1 MTQVSKTVVTTTL
14 GDAAPVSHDNG
25 SRINID
31 AVSRHPDTLALALQ
45 HFVQLTAHTISLDTV
60 LAGLPLKDGLL
71 TPALLQRAL
80 EQQGYKTSL
89 EKRNLNRL
97 INLNLPAILF
107 ISDTDAIIAKKR
119 VGKNFIVFD
128 PQTRSE
134 FEVSAKELSENYSG
148 SCLLARRTAE
158 TAANSDSTNRLEGGH
173 WFWSAIRKLW
183 NTYFYVIIAATIIN
197 LIALASPLFVMNVYD
212 RVLPNKA
219 IPTLWVLASGVIMAL
234 MFDYLLKLLRGK
246 LIDSAG
252 RRADIL
258 LSSRIYG
265 HVLGIKLEKK
275 PATTGSFASQLRE
288 FESVREFFTSSTIAS
303 ATDMAFF
310 GLFLFVIYLVGGV
323 LALIPAVAAV
333 VLIVAGLLYQ
343 FPLRRAA
350 HKHSAESAQ
359 RHAVLVETISALE
372 TVKLVRAENHLLGI
386 WEGLSAL
393 TAKTVEKVRELN
405 ASLAN
410 FTSFVQQLVS
420 VLIVVTGAYLFKEGQ
435 ISTGAIV
442 ACSMLAGKAVAP
454 LGQFAMV
461 LARLQ
466 QSLSSLQLLN
476 KVMSL
481 ENEQQTKGTFISTPI
496 DKTDIQFQNVVFGY
510 PQSPH
515 AVLSGFNLNIKPGE
529 KVGIIGK
536 IGSGKTTIGRLLTK
550 LYEPREGAVMIG
562 GIDIR
567 QYHPHE
573 VRRVVGLLGQEVE
586 LFHGTLRSN
595 VMMAAP
601 RGTDAQLIAACK
613 LAGLDEFIKRHPSG
627 FDMQVGER
635 GQALSG
641 GQRQLVALA
650 RLFIAEPKILFL
662 DEPSSAM
669 DIQSERV
676 LIDQLRQAMKPD
688 QTVIVS
694 THRYSM
700 LELVDRLIV
709 LSNGRVAADGPKEAV
724 MEALRKQASATPAV
738 PQQSLVSSPKK

>member
-1 MTQVSKTVVTTTL
+1 MKNGSGDTAASLQDGISREQV
-14 GDAAPVSHDNG
+14 DAA
-25 SRINID
+25 SRQ
-31 AVSRHPDTLALALQ
+31 PDTLALALQ
-45 HFVQLTAHTISLDTV
+45 HFVNLTAQTISLDTM

-71 TPALLQRAL
+71 TPTLLQRAL
-80 EQQGYKTSL
+80 QQQGYKTSI
-89 EKRNLNRL
+89 EKRSLSRL
-97 INLNLPAILF
+97 VNINLPAILF

-119 VGKNFIVFD
+119 VGKNFIAFD
-128 PQTRSE
+128 PQTGSE
-134 FEVSAKELSENYSG
+134 FEVSLKELSENYSG

-158 TAANSDSTNRLEGGH
+158 TAAGSDVAMRLEKGH
-173 WFWSAIRKLW
+173 WFWSAVRKLW

-197 LIALASPLFVMNVYD
+197 LIALAAPLFTMNVYD

-219 IPTLWVLASGVIMAL
+219 IPTLWVLASGIIIAL
-234 MFDYLLKLLRGK
+234 VFDYVLKLLRGK

-265 HVLGIKLEKK
+265 QVLGIKLEKK
-275 PATTGSFASQLRE
+275 PPTTGSFASQLRE

-310 GLFLFVIYLVGGV
+310 ALFLFVIYMVGGV
-323 LALIPAVAAV
+323 LAVIPAVAAI
-333 VLIVAGLLYQ
+333 VLLLAGLLYQ
-343 FPLRRAA
+343 FPLRKAA
-350 HKHSAESAQ
+350 NKHSAESAQ

-372 TVKLVRAENHLLGI
+372 TVKLVRAENHLLGV

-393 TAKTVEKVRELN
+393 TAKTVEKVREIN
-405 ASLAN
+405 ASLSN
-410 FTSFVQQLVS
+410 FASFVQQLVS
-420 VLIVVTGAYLFKEGQ
+420 VLIVVAGAYLFKEGQ
-435 ISTGAIV
+435 ISMGAIV
-442 ACSMLAGKAVAP
+442 ACSMLSGKAVAP

-466 QSLSSLQLLN
+466 QSLSSLQMLN
-476 KVMSL
+476 KVMAMD
-481 ENEQQTKGTFISTPI
+481 NEQHSKGTFISTPI
-496 DKTDIQFQNVVFGY
+496 EKTDIQFQNVAFAY
-510 PQSPH
+510 PNSPNP
-515 AVLSGFNLNIKPGE
+515 VLAGFNLTIKPGE

-595 VMMAAP
+595 ILLAAP
-601 RGTDAQLIAACK
+601 RSTDTQLIAACK
-613 LAGLDEFIKRHPSG
+613 LAGLDEFVKRHPSG
-627 FDMQVGER
+627 YDMQVGER

-650 RLFIAEPKILFL
+650 RLFIADPKILFL

-676 LIDQLRQAMKPD
+676 LIDQLRRAMKPD

-709 LSNGRVAADGPKEAV
+709 LSSGRVAADGPKDAV
-724 MEALRKQASATPAV
+724 MEALRKQAGGATATPAV
-738 PQQSLVSSPKK
+738 AAVNAPGK

>member
-1 MTQVSKTVVTTTL
+1 MIHETGVSSAVVQE
-14 GDAAPVSHDNG
+14 SS
-25 SRINID
+25 SREHID
-31 AVSRHPDTLALALQ
+31 AVSEQLDPLALTLR
-45 HFVQLTAHTISLDTV
+45 HFVSLTSKAVSLDTM
-60 LAGLPLKDGLL
+60 LAGLPLKNGLL
-71 TPALLQRAL
+71 TPILLQRAL
-80 EQQGYKTSL
+80 QQQGYKTSI
-89 EKRNLNRL
+89 EKRSLSRL
-97 INLNLPAILF
+97 YNINLPAILF
-107 ISDTDAIIAKKR
+107 ISDSDAIIVKKC
-119 VGKNFIVFD
+119 VGKNFSAFD
-128 PQTRSE
+128 PQTGTE
-134 FEVSAKELSENYSG
+134 FDVSQKELNENYSG
-148 SCLLARRTAE
+148 TCLLARRTAE
-158 TAANSDSTNRLEGGH
+158 TAASTDDSKRLEKGH
-173 WFWSAIRKLW
+173 WFWSAVRKLW

-219 IPTLWVLASGVIMAL
+219 IPTLWVLASGVIIAL
-234 MFDYLLKLLRGK
+234 IFDYLLKLLRGK

-258 LSSRIYG
+258 LSSRIYS
-265 HVLGIKLEKK
+265 HVLGIKLEQK
-275 PATTGSFASQLRE
+275 PPTTGSFASQLRE

-310 GLFLFVIYLVGGV
+310 ALFLLVIYMVGGV
-323 LALIPAVAAV
+323 LAVIPAIAAV
-333 VLIVAGLLYQ
+333 VLLIAGLLYQ
-343 FPLRRAA
+343 LPLRKAA
-350 HKHSAESAQ
+350 NKHSAESSQ
-359 RHAVLVETISALE
+359 RHAVLVETIAALE
-372 TVKLVRAENHLLGI
+372 TVKLVRAENHLLGV

-393 TAKTVEKVRELN
+393 TAKTVEKVREIN
-405 ASLAN
+405 ASLSHFA
-410 FTSFVQQLVS
+410 SLVQQLVS
-420 VLIVVTGAYLFKEGQ
+420 ILMVVAGAYLFKDGL
-435 ISTGAIV
+435 ISMGAIV
-442 ACSMLAGKAVAP
+442 ACTMLAGKAVAP

-466 QSLSSLQLLN
+466 QSLSSLQMLN
-476 KVMSL
+476 TVMGL
-481 ENEQQTKGTFISTPI
+481 DNEQKRKGSFISTPI
-496 DKTDIQFQNVVFGY
+496 EKSDIQFQNVTFGY
-510 PQSPH
+510 PSSPH
-515 AVLSGFNLNIKPGE
+515 AVLSGFNVNIKPGE

-573 VRRVVGLLGQEVE
+573 VRRIVGLLGQEVE

-595 VMMAAP
+595 IMLSAP
-601 RGTDAQLIAACK
+601 RSTDAQLIAACK
-613 LAGLDEFIKRHPSG
+613 LAGLEEFVKRHPSG

-676 LIDQLRQAMKPD
+676 LIDQLRRAMKPD

-709 LSNGRVAADGPKEAV
+709 LSNGRVAADGPKDAV
-724 MEALRKQASATPAV
+724 LEALRNQASGTATASNKTV
-738 PQQSLVSSPKK
+738 VNSPGK

>member
-1 MTQVSKTVVTTTL
+1 MIHETGVSSAVVQE
-14 GDAAPVSHDNG
+14 SS
-25 SRINID
+25 SREQID
-31 AVSRHPDTLALALQ
+31 AVSEQLDPLALTLR
-45 HFVQLTAHTISLDTV
+45 HFVSLTSKAVSLDTM
-60 LAGLPLKDGLL
+60 LAGLPLKNGLL
-71 TPALLQRAL
+71 TPVLLQRAL
-80 EQQGYKTSL
+80 QQQGYKTSI
-89 EKRNLNRL
+89 EKRSLSRL
-97 INLNLPAILF
+97 YNINLPAILF
-107 ISDTDAIIAKKR
+107 ISDADAIIVKKS
-119 VGKNFIVFD
+119 VGKNFSAFD
-128 PQTRSE
+128 PQTGTE
-134 FEVSAKELSENYSG
+134 FEVSQKELNENYSG
-148 SCLLARRTAE
+148 TCLLARRTAE
-158 TAANSDSTNRLEGGH
+158 TAASTDDSKRLEKGH
-173 WFWSAIRKLW
+173 WFWSAVRKLW

-219 IPTLWVLASGVIMAL
+219 IPTLWVLASGVIIAL
-234 MFDYLLKLLRGK
+234 IFDYLLKLLRGK

-258 LSSRIYG
+258 LSSRIYS
-265 HVLGIKLEKK
+265 HVLGIKLEQK
-275 PATTGSFASQLRE
+275 PPTTGSFASQLRE

-310 GLFLFVIYLVGGV
+310 ALFLLVIYMVGGV
-323 LALIPAVAAV
+323 LAVIPAIAAV
-333 VLIVAGLLYQ
+333 VLLIAGLLYQ
-343 FPLRRAA
+343 LPLRKAA
-350 HKHSAESAQ
+350 NKHSAESSQ
-359 RHAVLVETISALE
+359 RHAVLVETIAALE
-372 TVKLVRAENHLLGI
+372 TVKLVRAENHLLGV

-393 TAKTVEKVRELN
+393 TAKTVEKVREIN
-405 ASLAN
+405 ASLSHFA
-410 FTSFVQQLVS
+410 SLVQQLVS
-420 VLIVVTGAYLFKEGQ
+420 ILMVVAGAYLFKDGL
-435 ISTGAIV
+435 ISMGAIV
-442 ACSMLAGKAVAP
+442 ACTMLAGKAVAP

-466 QSLSSLQLLN
+466 QSLSSLQMLN
-476 KVMSL
+476 TVMGL
-481 ENEQQTKGTFISTPI
+481 DNEQKSKGSFISTPI
-496 DKTDIQFQNVVFGY
+496 EKSDIQFQNVTFGY
-510 PQSPH
+510 PSSPH
-515 AVLSGFNLNIKPGE
+515 AVLSGFNVNIKPGE

-595 VMMAAP
+595 IMLSAP
-601 RGTDAQLIAACK
+601 RSTDAQLIAACK
-613 LAGLDEFIKRHPSG
+613 LAGLEEFVKRHPSG

-676 LIDQLRQAMKPD
+676 LIDQLRRAMKPD

-709 LSNGRVAADGPKEAV
+709 LSNGRVAADGPKDAV
-724 MEALRKQASATPAV
+724 LEALRNQAGGTATASNKTV
-738 PQQSLVSSPKK
+738 VNSPGK